1 MMNKTYTSALLIAA
15 GIGFTAL
22 SIGEASAVKTRLCPD
37 GTEVL
42 SSETCPNKAKGQ
54 KKGKT
59 ISAGHLGLSG
69 GTSTQQGQAP
79 KSNASTKKWRDFIF
93 EGAKPPKPTPK
104 P

>member
-22 SIGEASAVKTRLCPD
+22 SIGEASAVKMRPCPD
-37 GTEVL
+37 GSWV
-42 SSETCPNKAKGQ
+42 SDSEQCPEFKGL
-54 KKGKT
+54 KKTKT

-79 KSNASTKKWRDFIF
+79 KSNTSTKKWRDFIF